1 MVSRIKFL
9 KMRNM
14 QFFGRRSPEIRAM
27 LKLSPLFPEMELI
40 VTLTYLIA
48 GNHCAVS
55 VNKQRAVRVSLFDD
69 QNHDP

>member
-1 MVSRIKFL
+1 
-9 KMRNM
+9 M
-14 QFFGRRSPEIRAM
+14 QFFGRCSPEIRAM

-40 VTLTYLIA
+40 VTYLIA

-55 VNKQRAVRVSLFDD
+55 VNKQRAVRGSLFDD